1 MEFKIFIPN
10 FVPKQK
16 SYKCNH
22 YLSYELNI
30 KHGKTSIFYRL
41 MFPFEMQAF
50 VLCLTGKR
58 ESNFSSFSLD
68 REKR

>member
-30 KHGKTSIFYRL
+30 KHGKTSILLQINVPICDASFC
-41 MFPFEMQAF
+41 F
-50 VLCLTGKR
+50 VSHGETR
-58 ESNFSSFSLD
+58 VEF
-68 REKR
+68 